1 MYRRRGYY
9 YPYFYPNYHHSG
21 KGFLAVSGDDVKQE
35 AVKAIASIIVD
46 NRQELIVELDEL
58 KIACSCGL
66 TGATEAD
73 LADIVVD
80 NLGNEKL
87 RQWIAK
93 RTASKFNSGASAN
106 ADGGADPVTAIANAL
121 GQLFKATGTIVGGAQ
136 HNKAVKGEYKNLIT
150 QKALEYKTEQEK
162 AKRTERTTNTLLIA
176 GASLTLLGLGAV
188 FYFRSQRQVKVQ
200 VGV

>member
-9 YPYFYPNYHHSG
+9 YPHFYPYYHPSG
-21 KGFLAVSGDDVKQE
+21 KGFLAVSGDDSKSE

-46 NRQELIVELDEL
+46 NREELIKELDDL

-66 TGATEAD
+66 VGATEAD
-73 LADIVVD
+73 LSDIIVE

-87 RQWIAK
+87 RKWIAE
-93 RTASKFNSGASAN
+93 RTASKFAKSSN
-106 ADGGADPVTAIANAL
+106 ADGGADPVSAIANAL

-136 HNKAVKGEYKNLIT
+136 HNKAVKGEYKNLIAT
-150 QKALEYKTEQEK
+150 EALKYKAEQEK

-176 GASLTLLGLGAV
+176 GASLAFLGLGAV
-188 FYFRSQRQVKVQ
+188 FYFGSTKQAPVLVTA
-200 VGV
+200 